1 MLRKKN
7 SELGNYVSSIL
18 RSEIFIERKN
28 SFDQTVSKYIYTIY
42 IPTLQQNMREKT
54 HMELHYDF
62 ENVTKLF
69 KSINLEVNSTN
80 GINSGYFCAN
90 NTEEDLIT
98 ALKLKGY

>member
-1 MLRKKN
+1 MIRKKN
-7 SELGNYVSSIL
+7 SELGNYISSVL
-18 RSEIFIERKN
+18 NTEIFIECHDSCN
-28 SFDQTVSKYIYTIY
+28 QAISKYIYTIY
-42 IPTLQQNMREKT
+42 IPVLQLNMHEKT

-80 GINSGYFCAN
+80 GINRGYFCSN
-90 NTEEDLIT
+90 HTEDIIIT